1 MFAWTVIRLVETSGH
16 MLIGQQTTNSHS
28 MLQYVMTRN
37 ATEIT
42 CFDMHMLNC
51 SDVPTDHSDLF

>member
-16 MLIGQQTTNSHS
+16 MLIGQQTTNSRS

-42 CFDMHMLNC
+42 CMDMHMLNC